1 MLQYWW
7 KKKVVYIN
15 IMDIMHH
22 QLYLLWTH
30 RLWQTVQCSSVGI
43 QGNATVKQKPSAI
56 FRDTSWAASVSPVA
70 CQEEVRFFPGLTS
83 FSKWT
88 QWSCWISLVFVPSLT
103 FWDASSVCC
112 NKLLFFQNIPSLS
125 WQISCP
131 EWPV

>member
-1 MLQYWW
+1 
-7 KKKVVYIN
+7 
-15 IMDIMHH
+15 MDIMHH

-88 QWSCWISLVFVPSLT
+88 Q
-103 FWDASSVCC
+103 
-112 NKLLFFQNIPSLS
+112 
-125 WQISCP
+125 
-131 EWPV
+131 